1 MANQTQNLAAILD
14 NFNGVLQAHEYAL
27 DADGSAM
34 DENARAME
42 NLNKKLDAVKASWD
56 EVVLAF
62 ANSKKIGKLLDRVS
76 EGLRAI
82 AENKKA
88 ITVITEVAKLILYY
102 EGAKIGSNLFG
113 GMITSTT
120 KVITALGNAKKKL
133 GDFFAFMSLAKEFG
147 LGKTIAELGT
157 LEGAVGGLSAA
168 SLPLI
173 GIGAALGVTLG
184 IVSGKF
190 KEMRNQHI
198 AETSDD
204 VNKVADAYL
213 NLIKAQKTYDSANP
227 KHGSSFKN
235 VTGSDA
241 LDEEIKRYERLQK
254 MMKDNEITLEQ
265 FKTAMGDTT
274 DLRNYYD
281 SLNAIIDSGGKL
293 TKEQREHYNSL
304 KKLFN
309 EYNNVN
315 KKIELHAK
323 AQKVA
328 KVYTGLSKQ
337 TNEQLARALVLVGNQ
352 YQFVSQAAKNS
363 AISQMKSEQ
372 ALTQNVLKQA
382 KARLTALS
390 AAASAGGYYSYSSI
404 SNQSYKV
411 LGLQKKLSK
420 INASI
425 KKAMNTAVS
434 GISTSAPA
442 IDYSGL
448 GDTSGGSSGGGGGST
463 STSKKEKETEARK
476 KAQERLLK
484 ALQKKYEKY
493 QKRQLE
499 LYQKSVISADK
510 YYSRIEKRGRTYY
523 KRVKDMTDDY
533 RSAVSASVNAIF
545 DEIDYKYDKGKI
557 SAKKYYNELKK
568 YAKKFYKNGRI
579 TFAQYRDYIN
589 KGMDALKEASKK
601 KAEEAIS
608 TQEKVVA
615 KWQAKVDKKNAFIDA
630 LQFYADEQMEGID
643 KIIEGYNEEID
654 KLNEKMNLLDE
665 QNEALDKQAE
675 RIKLVNALEDA
686 KKQKTVR
693 VFDESLGWIWTAN
706 PQSVKNAQD
715 ALDSFDKEQ
724 AREQEKKSI
733 QEQIKAIEQLIKE
746 KEKEKKKYQDV
757 VDEQTKALNRYN
769 IEAELGMKIEQAI
782 FGQREQNFENWKN
795 AYLNGIQELID
806 AMKALALAQ
815 QQLEQ
820 MQEGN
825 FVAPEHPKQPS
836 TAGGASTA
844 GSTINKV
851 VTALKKPSTKK
862 NLANEIKS
870 SVNKTT
876 TPSVKPSSSKKTSSS
891 SKKTTKPS
899 GGKKGKA
906 SGSISI
912 PQTDLYNVNELG
924 DELIIPPSG
933 NFDYLKKGTG
943 VVPAHLTKNLMD
955 IGRYDL
961 SQWLSMVKGQNGGN
975 TDSHDIVIQN
985 MIVQSNNAQDFV
997 RDLRNLS
1004 ILKK

>member
-1 MANQTQNLAAILD
+1 MANQTQNLSAILE
-14 NFNGVLQAHEYAL
+14 NFDGVLKAHDLAL
-27 DADGSAM
+27 NADGSAM

-42 NLNKKLDAVKASWD
+42 NLNKKLDAVKASWA

-62 ANSKKIGKLLDRVS
+62 ANSEKIGKLLDRVS

-88 ITVITEVAKLILYY
+88 IAVITEVAKLILYY
-102 EGAKIGSNLFG
+102 EGIKIGSNLFG
-113 GMITSTT
+113 GMITSAT
-120 KVITALGNAKKKL
+120 KVITVLGNAKKKL
-133 GDFFAFMSLAKEFG
+133 GDFFAFISLAKEFG
-147 LGKTIAELGT
+147 LGKTIAELGM

-173 GIGAALGVTLG
+173 GIGATLGVTLG

-190 KEMRNQHI
+190 KEMHNQHI

-213 NLIKAQKTYDSANP
+213 NLIKAQKSYDSANP

-254 MMKDNEITLEQ
+254 MVKDNEITLEQ

-309 EYNNVN
+309 EYDNVN

-337 TNEQLARALVLVGNQ
+337 TNEQLAKALVLVGNQ

-382 KARLTALS
+382 KARLNALT
-390 AAASAGGYYSYSSI
+390 AAASVGGYYSYSSI

-411 LGLQKKLSK
+411 LGLQKKLNK

-448 GDTSGGSSGGGGGST
+448 GDTSSGSSGGGGGST
-463 STSKKEKETEARK
+463 STSKKEKEAEARK

-499 LYQKSVISADK
+499 LYQKGRISADK
-510 YYSRIEKRGRTYY
+510 YYSRIEKRGRIYY

-533 RSAVSASVNAIF
+533 KSAVSASVNSIF

-557 SAKKYYNELKK
+557 SAKKYYDTIKK

-608 TQEKVVA
+608 AQEKVVA

-724 AREQEKKSI
+724 AREQEKKAI
-733 QEQIKAIEQLIKE
+733 QDQIKAIEQLIKE

-795 AYLNGIQELID
+795 AYLNGIQELIA

-820 MQEGN
+820 MQEGD
-825 FVAPEHPKQPS
+825 FVAPKQPS
-836 TAGGASTA
+836 IAGGASTA
-844 GSTINKV
+844 GSTVNKV

-862 NLANEIKS
+862 KLANKIES
-870 SVNKTT
+870 FVNKTT
-876 TPSVKPSSSKKTSSS
+876 TPSAKPNSSKKTSSS
-891 SKKTTKPS
+891 SKKTTTS
-899 GGKKGKA
+899 SSGKKKKA

-955 IGRYDL
+955 LGQYSL
-961 SQWLSMVKGQNGGN
+961 PQWLSMVKRQNGGN

-985 MIVQSNNAQDFV
+985 MTVQSNNAQDFV

>member
-1 MANQTQNLAAILD
+1 MANQTQNLSAILE
-14 NFNGVLQAHEYAL
+14 NFDGVLKAHDLAL
-27 DADGSAM
+27 NADGSAM

-42 NLNKKLDAVKASWD
+42 NLNKKLDAVKASWA

-62 ANSKKIGKLLDRVS
+62 ANSEKIGKLLDRVS

-88 ITVITEVAKLILYY
+88 IAVITEVAKLILYY
-102 EGAKIGSNLFG
+102 EGIKIGSNLFG
-113 GMITSTT
+113 GMITSAT
-120 KVITALGNAKKKL
+120 KVITVLGDAKKKL
-133 GDFFAFMSLAKEFG
+133 GDFFAFISLAREFG
-147 LGKTIAELGT
+147 LGKTIAELGM
-157 LEGAVGGLSAA
+157 LEGAVGGLSAT

-198 AETSDD
+198 AKTSDD

-213 NLIKAQKTYDSANP
+213 NLIKAQKSYDSANP

-254 MMKDNEITLEQ
+254 MVKDNEITLEQ

-309 EYNNVN
+309 EYDNVN

-337 TNEQLARALVLVGNQ
+337 TNEQLAKALVLVGNQ

-372 ALTQNVLKQA
+372 ALTQNVLKRA
-382 KARLTALS
+382 KARLNALT
-390 AAASAGGYYSYSSI
+390 AAASVGGYYSYSSI

-411 LGLQKKLSK
+411 LGLQKKLNK

-463 STSKKEKETEARK
+463 STSKKEKEAEARK

-499 LYQKSVISADK
+499 LYQKGRISADK
-510 YYSRIEKRGRTYY
+510 YYSRIEKRGRIYY

-533 RSAVSASVNAIF
+533 KSAVSASVNSIF

-557 SAKKYYNELKK
+557 SAKKYYDTIKK

-608 TQEKVVA
+608 AQEKVVA

-724 AREQEKKSI
+724 AREQEKKAI
-733 QEQIKAIEQLIKE
+733 QDQIKAIEQLIKE

-795 AYLNGIQELID
+795 AYLNGIQELIA

-820 MQEGN
+820 MQQGN
-825 FVAPEHPKQPS
+825 FVAPKQPS

-844 GSTINKV
+844 GSTVNKV
-851 VTALKKPSTKK
+851 VTTLKKPSTKK
-862 NLANEIKS
+862 KLANKIES
-870 SVNKTT
+870 FVNKTT
-876 TPSVKPSSSKKTSSS
+876 TPSVKPNSSKKTSSS
-891 SKKTTKPS
+891 SKKTTTS
-899 GGKKGKA
+899 SSGKKKKA

-955 IGRYDL
+955 LGQYSL
-961 SQWLSMVKGQNGGN
+961 PQWLSMVKRQNGGN

-985 MIVQSNNAQDFV
+985 MTVQSNNAQDFV

>member
-14 NFNGVLQAHEYAL
+14 NFNGVLQAHDLAL
-27 DADGSAM
+27 NADGSAM

-42 NLNKKLDAVKASWD
+42 NLNKKLDAVKASWA

-62 ANSKKIGKLLDRVS
+62 ANSEKIGKLLDRVS

-88 ITVITEVAKLILYY
+88 IAVITEVAKLILYY
-102 EGAKIGSNLFG
+102 EGIKIGSNLFG

-190 KEMRNQHI
+190 KEMHNQHI

-213 NLIKAQKTYDSANP
+213 NLIKAQKSYDSANP

-254 MMKDNEITLEQ
+254 MVKDNEITLEQ

-309 EYNNVN
+309 EYDNVN

-337 TNEQLARALVLVGNQ
+337 TNEQLAKALVLVGNQ

-382 KARLTALS
+382 KARLNALT
-390 AAASAGGYYSYSSI
+390 AAASVGGYYSYSSI

-411 LGLQKKLSK
+411 LGLQKKLNK

-463 STSKKEKETEARK
+463 STSKKEKEAEARK

-499 LYQKSVISADK
+499 LYQKGRISADK
-510 YYSRIEKRGRTYY
+510 YYSRIEKRGRIYY

-533 RSAVSASVNAIF
+533 KSAVSASVNSIF

-557 SAKKYYNELKK
+557 SAKKYYDTIKK

-608 TQEKVVA
+608 AQEKVVA

-724 AREQEKKSI
+724 AREQEKKAI
-733 QEQIKAIEQLIKE
+733 QDQIKAIEQLIKE

-795 AYLNGIQELID
+795 AYLNGIQELIA

-820 MQEGN
+820 MQQGD
-825 FVAPEHPKQPS
+825 FVAPKQPS
-836 TAGGASTA
+836 IAGGASTA
-844 GSTINKV
+844 GSTVNKV

-862 NLANEIKS
+862 KLANKIESFVK
-870 SVNKTT
+870 KTT

-891 SKKTTKPS
+891 SKKTTTS
-899 GGKKGKA
+899 SSGKKKKA

-955 IGRYDL
+955 LGQYSL
-961 SQWLSMVKGQNGGN
+961 PQWLSMVKRQNGGN

-985 MIVQSNNAQDFV
+985 MTVQSNNAQDFV